1 MGVVTLEVDSAQV
14 LVVASVDVINNTDEL
29 SAPFALKKLLSE
41 RVESRRKEKK
51 SIKINKI

>member
-1 MGVVTLEVDSAQV
+1 MGVVTLEVDGAQV
-14 LVVASVDVINNTDEL
+14 LVVASVDVINTDEL

-51 SIKINKI
+51 CLLK